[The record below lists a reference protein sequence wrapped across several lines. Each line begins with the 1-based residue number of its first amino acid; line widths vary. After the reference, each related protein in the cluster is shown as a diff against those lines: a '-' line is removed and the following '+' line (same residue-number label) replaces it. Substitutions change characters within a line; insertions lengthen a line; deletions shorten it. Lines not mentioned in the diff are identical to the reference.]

1 MDAFLNS
8 FHDLSNTL
16 IPILGVIILVIV
28 IILLINI
35 IGLVRS
41 AKKVTDRLPETV
53 GLTNKSIEKVQAPLD
68 TMVKMSATVDKVH
81 DEAIDAAKATKDFI
95 VTNIDVIKEK
105 ITSRTDKTD
114 EIELQEPV
122 KEDKIGE

>member
-16 IPILGVIILVIV
+16 IPILGAIILVVV
-28 IILLINI
+28 IILLINV

-81 DEAIDAAKATKDFI
+81 DEAVDAAKATKDFI

-105 ITSRTDKTD
+105 ISSKTNKTD
-114 EIELQEPV
+114 EIELQEPA
-122 KEDKIGE
+122 KQDKIGE